1 MPWLWGSLHPSDTK
15 HSTFTASPG
24 GNRLT
29 AVPQGSSTP
38 NFRSLVHNCFFCLC
52 FRLLH
57 STGHIDLNV
66 DSELHKLGK
75 AAWTCLD
82 APSWKEQTGSVHVS
96 PAVEQGDVEMGTAG
110 VIQSPAKH
118 RVRSQGSMWG
128 ERSCRPDL
136 EERGSSAGVS
146 VWFNTL

>member
-1 MPWLWGSLHPSDTK
+1 M
-15 HSTFTASPG
+15 
-24 GNRLT
+24 
-29 AVPQGSSTP
+29 
-38 NFRSLVHNCFFCLC
+38 C

-57 STGHIDLNV
+57 STGHTDLNV

-110 VIQSPAKH
+110 VKAQSAFTGLH
-118 RVRSQGSMWG
+118 VGG
-128 ERSCRPDL
+128 EKLQS
-136 EERGSSAGVS
+136 
-146 VWFNTL
+146 

>member
-57 STGHIDLNV
+57 STGHTDLNV

-96 PAVEQGDVEMGTAG
+96 PADKVNKVTWRWEQLGSFKAQPSTECV
-110 VIQSPAKH
+110 H
-118 RVRSQGSMWG
+118 RAPCGGREAAV
-128 ERSCRPDL
+128 L
-136 EERGSSAGVS
+136 
-146 VWFNTL
+146 T